1 MSFLLHLWQSFLALH
16 PWGYVVTVLFALAAF
31 LKRKAM
37 GAATATAWNKSQ
49 EWFWGKVR
57 KNVLQDSSVTH
68 PAEPRQIQEKTYRGQ
83 FYGIVQ
89 AENYPNDWYFTLR
102 GDGMTTKVPVY
113 QTNLLGGVAHGE
125 QVEIDTQVLIGLRLE
140 PVKRVRIVDG

>member
-1 MSFLLHLWQSFLALH
+1 
-16 PWGYVVTVLFALAAF
+16 
-31 LKRKAM
+31 M

-140 PVKRVRIVDG
+140 SVKRVRIVDG